1 MEIINFTPFSAF
13 IGGILIGLAAFLLL
27 LLNGRIFGISGIVS
41 QIFSKD
47 RDNRSWRISIVL
59 GLLAGA
65 FLIHIFIGTP
75 EKMETV
81 SNIRLTI
88 GGILVGIGTR
98 LGSGCTSGHG
108 VCGISRLSMRSI
120 MATLN
125 FMVWAIITV
134 SIFGSGFSN

>member
-1 MEIINFTPFSAF
+1 MICPS
-13 IGGILIGLAAFLLL
+13 LKFL
-27 LLNGRIFGISGIVS
+27 
-41 QIFSKD
+41 
-47 RDNRSWRISIVL
+47 SIVL

-65 FLIHIFIGTP
+65 FLIHLFIGTP

-81 SNIRLTI
+81 SNMRLII

>member
-1 MEIINFTPFSAF
+1 MEIINFTPLSAF

-47 RDNRSWRISIVL
+47 RENRRWRISIVL

-65 FLIHIFIGTP
+65 FLIHFFIGTP

-81 SNIRLTI
+81 SNMRLII
-88 GGILVGIGTR
+88 GGLLVGLGTR